1 MYCNSLCN
9 LLFIQTFYGIFA
21 PIIVSISFALLAFF
35 IILVLWEENKPNEE
49 GRTHITQSFGEALK
63 EMKKREVL
71 TVGIIESLFLAVHSI
86 FLFAWTPILTNT
98 EGGEI
103 NVGIIFV
110 CFVMSM
116 ITGTMLF
123 EVNK

>member
-1 MYCNSLCN
+1 
-9 LLFIQTFYGIFA
+9 
-21 PIIVSISFALLAFF
+21 
-35 IILVLWEENKPNEE
+35 
-49 GRTHITQSFGEALK
+49 
-63 EMKKREVL
+63 MKKREVL

-98 EGGEI
+98 VGGEI

-123 EVNK
+123 EVNNKITQIILIYFRLDYFKTIVVFFVFESTLFYMIYSIDSFTMRVILLSMINVRYH